1 VRAERTATN
10 PGTPVPSARRA
21 LPEVGLLGTG
31 IHALS
36 ESECVELLLGDLD
49 RGRGGWLVCSDL
61 QHLMLARQ
69 DAAFREIYEAADV
82 RIPEGKLLTWACRL
96 QRTPLPERVAMFGF
110 ALHLCT
116 EAARRQRSVFL
127 ISENEACAARA
138 ADALRARVSGLAV
151 VGSDAAPTS
160 VDGDPVGVARVSRKI
175 DAAKPD
181 LVLVGLD
188 TPQQER
194 LMHYLRHDRP
204 EAWFL
209 GVGDALRLLAS
220 ELRPAPAWMERIG
233 VAWVHR
239 MLQEP
244 SKLFGPYVLEAF
256 PAGALLLVRS
266 AVRGTIPKGKSEG
279 RWGRRPRT
287 LLVDDDPFA
296 LEHLELLLSSR
307 FPQLAIEKRTT
318 PDVSGAFDFYFLDND
333 FEGHKLASELARSV
347 RADRP
352 RATIVAFSG
361 VLDVD
366 TLKSLINVGCDGV
379 CDKEDPASW
388 RPILELVDRRLG
400 ALAAKH
406 KGSTFGGVRNAAFS
420 IQRLLADWNR
430 RGGTAREP
438 AVARPAEPREEQA

>member
-1 VRAERTATN
+1 MNAPLHRT
-10 PGTPVPSARRA
+10 

-36 ESECVELLLGDLD
+36 EAECVELLLGDLE

-61 QHLMLARQ
+61 HHLMRARE
-69 DAAFREIYEAADV
+69 DPAFREIYEAADV
-82 RIPEGKLLTWACRL
+82 RIPEGKLLVWACRL

-110 ALHLCT
+110 AIHLCA
-116 EAARRQRSVFL
+116 EAARRERTVFL
-127 ISENEACAARA
+127 ISESEACAARA
-138 ADALRARVSGLAV
+138 AAALRGRCSDLAV
-151 VGSDAAPTS
+151 VGTDAAPTS
-160 VDGDPVGVARVSRKI
+160 VEGDPLGVARVSRKI

-181 LVLVGLD
+181 FVLVGLES
-188 TPQQER
+188 PLQER

-220 ELRPAPAWMERIG
+220 ELRPAPNWMERLG
-233 VAWVHR
+233 LAWFHR

-244 SKLFGPYVLEAF
+244 GKLFGAYVLEGL
-256 PAGALLLVRS
+256 PSGALLLLRC

-279 RWGRRPRT
+279 RYGGRRPHA

-307 FPQLAIEKRTT
+307 FPVLAIEKRTT

-333 FEGHKLASELARSV
+333 FEGRRLASELAQSV
-347 RADRP
+347 RAERP

-366 TLKSLINVGCDGV
+366 TLKRLINVGCDGV
-379 CDKEDPASW
+379 CDKEDPGSW
-388 RPILELVDRRLG
+388 RPILEIMDQRLL

-430 RGGTAREP
+430 RAAAPRDLAGAPPSEAAPREP
-438 AVARPAEPREEQA
+438 TREKVEA